1 MLRLPTAIRTAVA
14 LRLFPV
20 VTQPLMRLPH
30 TTWPG
35 LMSMRAHDTLQ
46 RCRFERRKYA
56 TVHGDELERMWREYG
71 NGSGISQSSADQVVW
86 KSQDHSQP
94 HSMVQTDLNAIL
106 QDHLTALQVS
116 EARYIMTA
124 LYQTAKTRKSAIAR
138 RKIRR
143 KISEA
148 VQSED
153 PLSNLRHLHDMH
165 KSESPTEKT
174 NTKTKTAT
182 ALPALFDPSEDS
194 ATVANPPPAG
204 DSHGSGVDA
213 TEDTGSNEVQLL
225 DVGYI
230 QRTMPLP
237 TTEEYHDAPTSL
249 FDPVLTAAAIH
260 NQCAK
265 QKLSVHVHVD
275 VTPKEGLN
283 KQMLHSIR
291 PGLQAVF
298 VCTLKLEITDLCTVT
313 TVGEG
318 IKKQYAIQAAW
329 LHVVSKMHV
338 DGTLKELFP
347 KKESSITDTSFQHD
361 TEDVD
366 LQPVELKDE
375 VKKQEKD
382 AKIEIYE
389 YAASYGL
396 VPVFEVKV
404 LQPKTP
410 RARLGRTPKKP
421 KPVWQV
427 AIRLQDQDIDVSA
440 VGKDLRTAEIA
451 AALLFKEQA
460 ENKHAGPAAVEER
473 RVLTADTVNRF
484 FEFYKIRVGRINMA
498 IENEITSQNGINLN
512 SARVTIDGEQVG
524 QEVAMTKKLEAETIA
539 HLTAAVELTNKE
551 PDLLRDFEQTMVKSK
566 GKVLRPV
573 KPINYPVEP
582 GVLDSMRN
590 ALLEAR
596 KGGLSD
602 IRQTL
607 SAEHFTLN
615 QRTRQPTQRL
625 SPHEL
630 SMANELLR
638 TNQSLFEQDPTF
650 EELRSKKAALPMS
663 NYRDQV
669 LAMVSKNSYSIV
681 VGATGSGKTTQ
692 VPQILFEE
700 AIEAGRGAS
709 CNIVCTQPRR
719 IAATSVA
726 QRVAAER
733 NESPRTTVGHQV
745 RFDSKP
751 PYNPYGITY
760 CTTGVLLERLKHG
773 PDDVLDTVSHICIDE
788 VHERDMSIDFLMIVL
803 KRSIKIRRSEGKPV
817 PKIILMSATLD
828 TELFANY
835 FGKTED
841 DETKLP
847 CPALSVPGRTF
858 PVQER
863 YLSTIMDEMRATHG
877 ASSVANLLD
886 LHPATD
892 EYLTAE
898 NAFSACYRGGSSTTR
913 KDSVIDWKGERQKP
927 LDPAEAD
934 AANEREEALVPVSLV
949 ATTIAHICA
958 TTADGAI
965 LTFLPGLAE
974 ILDTQ
979 KLLLNHSPLGVD
991 FGDESKFRIFP
1002 LHSTSTREQQA
1013 EIFNQLPRGC
1023 RKIILA
1029 TNIAETS
1036 VTVTDV
1042 KYVVDS
1048 GKLRENRY
1056 DQLRRITKLQCVW
1069 VSKSNSKQ
1077 RAGRAGRVQDGYYFA
1092 LFSEE
1097 RSHALDAIGQPELLR
1112 SDLQETCLSVKA
1124 QNFNDTV
1131 PSFLAQA
1138 IEPPSAQA
1146 VGAAVQ
1152 NLVGIEAFTADEGLT
1167 PLGRVLSRLPVHP
1180 SLGKMIVLGVI
1191 FRCLDPM
1198 ITLGAA
1204 VNERSLFSSPI
1215 GMRTEASRAH
1225 KTYAPDEDS
1234 DQLAF
1239 LEAFQELRMLRAQY
1253 GVAAARQRANE
1264 DFLHWNAFRTM
1275 DASARQIEDVLV
1287 ECGLIPKRLRQSFY
1301 DETSYGP
1308 PDLNY
1313 NCQNSALISTL
1324 LVAGLSPNIAVKTS
1338 STGIIYRTPREH
1350 SVTIYPRS
1358 RNSESK
1364 KADRKFPT
1372 ASLFT
1377 FGELAKSAEGGS
1389 LFLRDTTKVT
1399 PLMALLFGGQLR
1411 MTQTGRLEMDDWL
1424 PFFIRSSDQ
1433 HFATKMILEFR
1444 KGLDR
1449 VLYRAFHSLE
1459 NVTPDNAGQFS
1470 DDPVRE
1476 KFVNEVVHILNMKS
1490 QNPKD
1495 AFKAWYNALQHRDEA
1510 WATDMG
1516 RG

>member
-1 MLRLPTAIRTAVA
+1 MT
-14 LRLFPV
+14 
-20 VTQPLMRLPH
+20 
-30 TTWPG
+30 
-35 LMSMRAHDTLQ
+35 
-46 RCRFERRKYA
+46 
-56 TVHGDELERMWREYG
+56 
-71 NGSGISQSSADQVVW
+71 
-86 KSQDHSQP
+86 
-94 HSMVQTDLNAIL
+94 IL
-106 QDHLTALQVS
+106 
-116 EARYIMTA
+116 YK
-124 LYQTAKTRKSAIAR
+124 TAKNRKSAIAR

-153 PLSNLRHLHDMH
+153 PLSNLRHMHHVH
-165 KSESPTEKT
+165 KSESSTKKT
-174 NTKTKTAT
+174 NTKNKTAT
-182 ALPALFDPSEDS
+182 ALPALFDAPEYSTTIAEPSTAGESPGPGVS
-194 ATVANPPPAG
+194 ATDEAG
-204 DSHGSGVDA
+204 SDF
-213 TEDTGSNEVQLL
+213 VQLL
-225 DVGYI
+225 DVQYI
-230 QRTMPLP
+230 QRAMPLP
-237 TTEEYHDAPTSL
+237 TPEEYRDAQKSL
-249 FDPVLTAAAIH
+249 FDHVSIATAIH

-265 QKLSVHVHVD
+265 QKLSVQVHVD
-275 VTPKEGLN
+275 FKPKEGLN
-283 KQMLHSIR
+283 KQTLNNIR
-291 PGLQAVF
+291 PGLHAVLG
-298 VCTLKLEITDLCTVT
+298 CSLKLEITDLCTVT
-313 TVGEG
+313 AVGEG
-318 IKKQYAIQAAW
+318 IKTQAARQAAW

-347 KKESSITDTSFQHD
+347 DKESSITDTTFQHD

-366 LQPVELKDE
+366 LQPVELNDE

-389 YAASYGL
+389 YAASFGL

-410 RARLGRTPKKP
+410 RARLGRTPKRP

-427 AIRLQDQDIDVSA
+427 AIRLQGQNIDVSA

-451 AALLFKEQA
+451 AALLFKEEA
-460 ENKHAGPAAVEER
+460 ESKHAGPPAVDER
-473 RVLTADTVNRF
+473 RILTVDTVNRF
-484 FEFYKIRVGRINMA
+484 FEFYKIRLGRINMA
-498 IENEITSQNGINLN
+498 IENETTSQNGINSNL
-512 SARVTIDGEQVG
+512 ARVTIDGEQVG
-524 QEVAMTKKLEAETIA
+524 QEVTMTKKLEAEAIA

-551 PDLLRDFEQTMVKSK
+551 PSLLRDFEQTMVKSK

-573 KPINYPVEP
+573 KPIDYPVEP
-582 GVLDSMRN
+582 DVLDSMRN

-602 IRQTL
+602 TRQTL
-607 SAEHFTLN
+607 SAENSTLN
-615 QRTRQPTQRL
+615 QRTRQPTQQL
-625 SPHEL
+625 SSHGL
-630 SMANELLR
+630 SRANELLR
-638 TNQSLFEQDPTF
+638 TNQSVFEQDPTL

-669 LAMVSKNSYSIV
+669 LAMVSENSYSIV

-700 AIEAGRGAS
+700 AIKAGRGAS

-733 NESPRTTVGHQV
+733 NEYPRTTVGHQV

-760 CTTGVLLERLKHG
+760 CTTGVLLERLKHA

-788 VHERDMSIDFLMIVL
+788 VHERDLSIDFLMIVL

-817 PKIILMSATLD
+817 PKVILMSATLD
-828 TELFANY
+828 IELFANY
-835 FGKTED
+835 FGKAED
-841 DETKLP
+841 DGTKLP

-863 YLSTIMDEMRATHG
+863 YLSTIMAEMRATHG
-877 ASSVANLLD
+877 ASSVANLLN
-886 LHPATD
+886 LHPGTD

-898 NAFSACYRGGSSTTR
+898 NAFSARHKGESSSTR

-958 TTADGAI
+958 TTPDGAI
-965 LTFLPGLAE
+965 LTFLPGIAE

-1097 RSHALDAIGQPELLR
+1097 RNHALKAIGQPELLR

-1124 QNFNDTV
+1124 QNFNETV

-1152 NLVGIEAFTADEGLT
+1152 NLVEIEAFTANEDLT

-1180 SLGKMIVLGVI
+1180 SLGKMIILGVI

-1225 KTYAPDEDS
+1225 KKYAPNKHS

-1253 GVAAARQRANE
+1253 GVAAALHRANE
-1264 DFLHWNAFRTM
+1264 NFLHLNAFRTI
-1275 DASARQIEDVLV
+1275 DSSARQIEDVLV

-1301 DETSYGP
+1301 DETGYGP
-1308 PDLNY
+1308 PELNY

-1324 LVAGLSPNIAVKTS
+1324 LIAGLSPNIAVKTT
-1338 STGIIYRTPREH
+1338 STGITYRTPSEH

-1364 KADRKFPT
+1364 RGDEKFPT
-1372 ASLFT
+1372 ASLFAY
-1377 FGELAKSAEGGS
+1377 GELAKGTDSGS

-1399 PLMALLFGGQLR
+1399 PLMTLLFGGQLR
-1411 MTQTGRLEMDDWL
+1411 ITQTGRLEMDDWL
-1424 PFFIRSSDQ
+1424 PFFIKSLDP
-1433 HFATKMILEFR
+1433 HFATTMILEFR

-1449 VLYRAFHSLE
+1449 VLFRAFHSLE

-1476 KFVNEVVHILNMKS
+1476 KFVNAVVQILNMKPQS
-1490 QNPKD
+1490 PKD
-1495 AFKAWYNALQHRDEA
+1495 AFKEWYNALQHRDEA
-1510 WATDMG
+1510 WGTGMG
-1516 RG
+1516 RVDEYRH